1 MGVNGRKASLE
12 LVVREGGRDKD
23 RMLKGTGPEEGS
35 HQGGD
40 SACTGLVREQEE
52 RCTKVGSRCEEG
64 RMGGARA
71 GSPSPVNL
79 L

>member
-40 SACTGLVREQEE
+40 SACTGWPGEGAGREMHQ
-52 RCTKVGSRCEEG
+52 
-64 RMGGARA
+64 GGEQ
-71 GSPSPVNL
+71 V
-79 L
+79 